1 MLQGL
6 AELKASREG
15 KLGTV
20 RPGPCSNGIP
30 QSLSSRESSERS
42 VQSLGSLIRFDDAT
56 SVHFPQ
62 ILGLLTL
69 LSGWSRHE
77 NCMGASLVSVEPMAQ
92 GHGSNIRKDL
102 LSDSIQK

>member
-30 QSLSSRESSERS
+30 QTLSSRESSEHS

-69 LSGWSRHE
+69 LSGRSRHE
-77 NCMGASLVSVEPMAQ
+77 NCGSFSGVCGAD
-92 GHGSNIRKDL
+92 GSGTRFQY
-102 LSDSIQK
+102 QKRPLI